1 MSKGYFIFNGIRS
14 SDYGVWTN
22 GYQTYDAAARDY
34 EEVLIPGRDGVLTL
48 DNGRFNQISQPYE
61 CFIVDSY
68 QTNIEGLRNALMA
81 VRGTARLTD
90 SYHPTEFYK
99 AYYERGLTA
108 DTLRQMHAGSFTVE
122 FTRDPRRFL
131 TSGETTVTKT
141 ASGSITNP
149 TLFASRPNLRVYGTG
164 TLGVSGV
171 SVSVNFNPGYID
183 IDCDMQDCYYGTTNC
198 NSFVTF
204 SGDDFPVLNPGSN
217 TITLSGITR
226 VIITPNWY
234 IL

>member
-14 SDYGVWTN
+14 SDYGVWVN
-22 GYQTYDAAARDY
+22 GYQTFNAAGRDFT
-34 EEVLIPGRDGVLTL
+34 EVTVPGRDGVLTL
-48 DNGRFNQISQPYE
+48 DNGRFKQITHDYE
-61 CFIVDSY
+61 AFIVD
-68 QTNIEGLRNALMA
+68 TFDGNIQAFRNALMA
-81 VRGTARLTD
+81 VRGQARLTD
-90 SYHPTEFYK
+90 SYHPQEFYK
-99 AYYERGLTA
+99 AYYERGLDVDA
-108 DTLRQMHAGSFTVE
+108 IRQMHAGSFTVS

-131 TSGETTVTKT
+131 VSGENTTTLT

-149 TLFASRPNLRVYGTG
+149 TLFDSRPKLRVYGTG
-164 TLGVSGV
+164 TLGVGGV
-171 SVSVNFNPGYID
+171 TVRVTYNPGYID

-204 SGDDFPVLNPGSN
+204 SGDDFPVLSPGAN
-217 TITLSGITR
+217 TVTLSGITR